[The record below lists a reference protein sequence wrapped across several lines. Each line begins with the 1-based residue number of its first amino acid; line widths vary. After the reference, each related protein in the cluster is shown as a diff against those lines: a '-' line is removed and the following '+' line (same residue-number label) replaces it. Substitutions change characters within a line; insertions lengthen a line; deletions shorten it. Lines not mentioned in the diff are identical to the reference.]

1 MTFLSHVST
10 HKSLFVLALG
20 LTLAA
25 PSWADGWRGG
35 PGMSADHPNCQYHRD
50 LRDANACPYTKMQM
64 QMQNTKMQTQ
74 MPRRAMQQSARQASG
89 KMLSVIVSELS
100 NAVLDATGLNY
111 GVSVER
117 VQADS
122 IAAQAGIRAGDLI
135 TDFGGIPVFS
145 TDRLRWLVQKI
156 EAGKPMEIGLLRD
169 GQAIQLDV
177 NLTPPAAEPSLE
189 PEPAPAPEPV
199 PAIASDENP
208 APKVAE

>member
-1 MTFLSHVST
+1 MTFLSHIST
-10 HKSLFVLALG
+10 HKSLLVLALG
-20 LTLAA
+20 LTLSA

-35 PGMSADHPNCQYHRD
+35 PGMSADHPNCQNYRD
-50 LRDANACPYTKMQM
+50 LRDANACPFTKMQM
-64 QMQNTKMQTQ
+64 QMQNKKMQMQ
-74 MPRRAMQQSARQASG
+74 MPRRAMQQSAMQPSG
-89 KMLSVIVSELS
+89 KMLGVIVSELS

-135 TDFGGIPVFS
+135 TDFGGVPVFS

-177 NLTPPAAEPSLE
+177 NLTPPVANPEPVLE
-189 PEPAPAPEPV
+189 LAPEPAPAN
-199 PAIASDENP
+199 ASDENP